1 MYGFKWMHFTKLTIQ
16 LVKYKSSDIMCGLLE
31 TSARLTDAI
40 CRACTCES
48 VRHALLNFSYLL
60 AYISHLL
67 TENGFSQIMTDIS
80 SHLLTEIDF
89 SQIITDISHFVTDIS

>member
-1 MYGFKWMHFTKLTIQ
+1 MELPI
-16 LVKYKSSDIMCGLLE
+16 V
-31 TSARLTDAI
+31 
-40 CRACTCES
+40 
-48 VRHALLNFSYLL
+48 